1 MGVGHPVVVVED
13 HDGGHAARG
22 NHEHDGSEV
31 CPWRD
36 IIQKLLI
43 PHTMHESQ
51 TLQREMHCPATD
63 KFHFLQKPI

>member
-36 IIQKLLI
+36 II
-43 PHTMHESQ
+43 
-51 TLQREMHCPATD
+51 
-63 KFHFLQKPI
+63 